1 MSQITYETLKTEGL
15 PVSHITGLEIHQQI
29 NEHGRAVIYGEAPPE
44 TARKFMGQATE
55 KMAIRIKHLDKT
67 LFCGILEDLSVQYQN
82 DYAVLCAKLV
92 STTRALDCNIQ
103 SHSYQCTQATYKSIM
118 EKSTCGGGD
127 IVFHIQ
133 DKPVGK
139 MIMQYRETAWAFIKR
154 MAAECGTFIVADI
167 TAQKPSITVGDRGE
181 AAFQDVP
188 RQKGNGFESGETDD
202 FIFAGS
208 KKNGQVIISVYSVL
222 KAGVLKTTYET
233 RETERVKAAVIS
245 MSQSNQPSFAGKIF
259 PATVKNVKKDLIQ
272 AHLITVDREFDGGGD
287 WWFPYSTLYSS
298 SQNEAGIYCMPKE
311 GDPVRI
317 FFPTNEAKDSFAA
330 SSKTVRGNRSD
341 KEEKCFRTQSGM
353 EVLFAKKGL
362 FISCKGKK
370 VYINLDKEKGI
381 ELKANTSITM
391 YTAKNFGIMAYENL
405 KVTSKS
411 NIFIGTPGSYMSIE
425 EDGVTTMAPKIFVK

>member
-1 MSQITYETLKTEGL
+1 MSQITYRTLKIEGL
-15 PVSHITGLEIHQQI
+15 PISHITGLEIHQQI
-29 NEHGRAVIYGEAPPE
+29 NEHGKAVIYGEASPE
-44 TARKFMGQATE
+44 TAKKFMGQATE

-82 DYAVLCAKLV
+82 DYAVLCAKLI

-127 IVFHIQ
+127 IVFRIQ
-133 DKPVGK
+133 DKPTGK
-139 MIMQYRETAWAFIKR
+139 MIVQYRETAWAFIKR
-154 MAAECGTFIVADI
+154 MAAECRTFIVADI
-167 TAQKPSITVGDRGE
+167 TALRPTVIVGDMGE
-181 AAFQDVP
+181 AVFQDAP
-188 RQKGNGFESGETDD
+188 KQKGNGSESGATDE
-202 FIFAGS
+202 FIFAGT
-208 KKNGQVIISVYSVL
+208 KKNGQIIISVDSVL
-222 KAGVLKTTYET
+222 KAGVLMTTYQT
-233 RETERVKAAVIS
+233 QSTEKVKTAVIS
-245 MSQSNQPSFAGKIF
+245 MSQASQPSFAGKIF

-272 AHLITVDREFDGGGD
+272 AHLITIDQEFDEGGD

-298 SQNEAGIYCMPKE
+298 SQNEAGIYCMPKK

-317 FFPTNEAKDSFAA
+317 FFPTNEAKDGFAA
-330 SSKTVRGNRSD
+330 SSKTVRGNQSD
-341 KEEKCFRTQSGM
+341 KEEKCFQTQSGM
-353 EVLFAKKGL
+353 EVLFAKEGL

-370 VYINLDKEKGI
+370 IYINLDKQKGI

-405 KVTSKS
+405 KVKSKS

-425 EDGVTTMAPKIFVK
+425 EDGITTMAPKIFVK